1 MLRVSNFFL
10 FLAPVITFFYLILR
24 IFFGLDFTDEM
35 QYYGE
40 IQGLISSNSLFT
52 NDYFIQQ
59 TGYIL
64 IHPFLKII
72 FSFEPQFAKLVFY
85 NRVLLF
91 FLIILFSSSLIFLAS
106 TYKLSYRIFSSCILA
121 ISITDFLPFAL
132 SYNTIGYLLITLI
145 LSYWLFYNK
154 EKKLFIIAVLILF
167 LGWAYPPQG
176 FLFSIIIFINYYL
189 VKPEI
194 SLRFIIY
201 LFILSLIFLI
211 FLSLLNYFNID
222 TFINALRFTSIFG
235 LSFKLFI
242 YTSIA
247 VFLFLIFGILY
258 ISVFY
263 YEPNFFIF
271 LKKNYNLYFYLLS
284 FIFLIIGFILILL
297 GIFFLYSI
305 IFWFAAISLMTAA
318 TTIKDK
324 KKKYILIKILISA
337 ILISAFYSLSS
348 GNGFFAVYKGF
359 FILFGFLYLVT
370 SSVIEEEK
378 DKKKELYF
386 SLFGIIIFFGILI
399 NILSHPYRDNNI
411 FNTWHKIPGIYAYEN
426 IYISKTK
433 FLAIQE
439 IRKNISISENKKLLV
454 LGPHPWIYFALNA
467 RPETPHFFNHFSG
480 LNEEKAQ
487 KLNKFIQN
495 KINLISPDYIIDA
508 MPETFPYKENL
519 SYTLEGYSCKVFI
532 INKELNILL
541 EKETNFPLPL
551 KMKFCEKNY
560 S

>member
-10 FLAPVITFFYLILR
+10 FLAPLITLFYLILR

-40 IQGLISSNSLFT
+40 IQGLISSNSLFI

-59 TGYIL
+59 TSYVF

-72 FSFEPQFAKLVFY
+72 FNFEPQFAKLVFY
-85 NRVLLF
+85 NRLLFF
-91 FLIILFSSSLIFLAS
+91 FLIIIFSSSLIFLAS
-106 TYKLSYRIFSSCILA
+106 NYKLRYRIFSSCLLA
-121 ISITDFLPFAL
+121 ISITEFLPFAF
-132 SYNTIGYLLITLI
+132 SYNTISYLLITLI
-145 LSYWLFYNK
+145 LSYWLFYNN
-154 EKKLFIIAVLILF
+154 EKKLFILAALIVF

-176 FLFSIIIFINYYL
+176 FLFSTIIFINYYL
-189 VKPEI
+189 VKPKI
-194 SLRFIIY
+194 YLRFIIY

-211 FLSLLNYFNID
+211 ILSLSNYFNID
-222 TFINALRFTSIFG
+222 TFINALRFSSIFG

-242 YTSIA
+242 YTTIA
-247 VFLFLIFGILY
+247 VCLFLILGILY
-258 ISVFY
+258 VLIFY
-263 YEPNFFIF
+263 YEPKFFIF
-271 LKKNYNLYFYLLS
+271 IKKKYNLYFYFLS
-284 FIFLIIGFILILL
+284 FILLILGFILIIFE
-297 GIFFLYSI
+297 IFFLYSI
-305 IFWFAAISLMTAA
+305 IFWFGAISLMTVAA
-318 TTIKDK
+318 TIKDK
-324 KKKYILIKILISA
+324 NKKHILIKILIA
-337 ILISAFYSLSS
+337 TILISIFYTLSS
-348 GNGFFAVYKGF
+348 GNGFFVVYRGF

-386 SLFGIIIFFGILI
+386 SLFGIIIFFGLLI
-399 NILSHPYRDNNI
+399 NILSHPYRDKNI
-411 FNTWHKIPGIYAYEN
+411 FNTLHKIPNVYAFEN

-467 RPETPHFFNHFSG
+467 RPDTPHFFNHFYG
-480 LNEEKAQ
+480 LNEEKT
-487 KLNKFIQN
+487 KILKIFIQS

-508 MPETFPYKENL
+508 MPETFPYKENFPQTL
-519 SYTLEGYSCKVFI
+519 KGYTCKVFI

-541 EKETNFPLPL
+541 EKETNVPLPL
-551 KMKFCEKNY
+551 KMKFCQK
-560 S
+560 SFF